1 MSQNFDLNFNQNH
14 IFNEY
19 EDAFINTMK
28 EYQNI
33 IFQNCSKQ
41 NNLPIFSLKIS
52 PFNDFF
58 LKKFYDSIKFFN
70 KYINQMSLNN
80 LKKNNI
86 PFLTYYEKGEI
97 RILNLIKN
105 LFNAQVKIKLNE
117 ENHLNIENNS
127 DLYRIMS
134 IIQNDKE
141 LTAYLYLL
149 NWIQEI
155 ELHKYKNNLNK
166 DYKKIID
173 DKETIE
179 LTEIMNSLD
188 FDEINYKNSEKYNK
202 FLIQLSNL
210 IIRGNLIEAQK
221 KASKRKLYYITS
233 CLNGGLPLC
242 DFSQEQNFQNFDKDL
257 LPPYFKNLDFD
268 ESQHFIFGENINEN
282 KIIGNNNWTMWL
294 SALYDTC
301 NDNSINNYFRLICRF
316 LSGNNNNYFINKE
329 NVDEYFYINFL
340 NLFNAKLFNILF
352 HREEKINYYFSPDDK
367 SEYEKFFK
375 NNRINNIFEFI
386 NNIRNESEYKS
397 ILQENFTLEIE
408 LKIIEL
414 FFYKINDLE
423 LFYKNL
429 INFYNELYN
438 QINLNQIPI
447 FDNEN
452 DNKNFEFMKL
462 SYLKLIFTLIIS
474 LYSTNKHD
482 FENNNYNEY
491 LTQIYELHDLLI
503 EKYINQIYFITFDPK
518 IIVFLVG
525 FCFNLESVINILT
538 SYAQNDYFKDNKH
551 LYTIFIEEIS
561 EIFLEFKEKIFI
573 EIAKSTKILYFLENN
588 NNIDL
593 VLKKY
598 LDEYKNGINIGI
610 SNEDNLKI
618 EQVKFLFVNKLNEIN
633 NETIHE
639 YLIKLCLKFIS
650 NYKFKELKK
659 LIEETFKY
667 EIINTDLNDINEII
681 NKIEKNDIKNII
693 NEITYYFIQF
703 INDSFFKYYEIK
715 ILQLNQEFDNNLENK
730 LNEYLNNY
738 LMKLNHLIK
747 IIINNGNYL
756 YNLKQFLN
764 KENDNM
770 FEIDY
775 LKIISDWSYQSV
787 KWIVDLFYDKLIENE
802 NDLGLNLTNEG
813 ILFNDEMF
821 EQYYILSNNFG
832 NNNDNYLNKEKK
844 FFDYLGKYNNNIL
857 KLLYKITTISK
868 SYLREIMDENLNK
881 QLEKDIEQDVEYID
895 YYIDI

>member
-1 MSQNFDLNFNQNH
+1 M
-14 IFNEY
+14 
-19 EDAFINTMK
+19 
-28 EYQNI
+28 
-33 IFQNCSKQ
+33 
-41 NNLPIFSLKIS
+41 
-52 PFNDFF
+52 
-58 LKKFYDSIKFFN
+58 
-70 KYINQMSLNN
+70 
-80 LKKNNI
+80 
-86 PFLTYYEKGEI
+86 
-97 RILNLIKN
+97 
-105 LFNAQVKIKLNE
+105 
-117 ENHLNIENNS
+117 
-127 DLYRIMS
+127 
-134 IIQNDKE
+134 
-141 LTAYLYLL
+141 
-149 NWIQEI
+149 
-155 ELHKYKNNLNK
+155 
-166 DYKKIID
+166 
-173 DKETIE
+173 
-179 LTEIMNSLD
+179 
-188 FDEINYKNSEKYNK
+188 
-202 FLIQLSNL
+202 
-210 IIRGNLIEAQK
+210 
-221 KASKRKLYYITS
+221 
-233 CLNGGLPLC
+233 
-242 DFSQEQNFQNFDKDL
+242 
-257 LPPYFKNLDFD
+257 
-268 ESQHFIFGENINEN
+268 
-282 KIIGNNNWTMWL
+282 
-294 SALYDTC
+294 
-301 NDNSINNYFRLICRF
+301 
-316 LSGNNNNYFINKE
+316 
-329 NVDEYFYINFL
+329 
-340 NLFNAKLFNILF
+340 
-352 HREEKINYYFSPDDK
+352 
-367 SEYEKFFK
+367 
-375 NNRINNIFEFI
+375 
-386 NNIRNESEYKS
+386 
-397 ILQENFTLEIE
+397 
-408 LKIIEL
+408 
-414 FFYKINDLE
+414 
-423 LFYKNL
+423 
-429 INFYNELYN
+429 
-438 QINLNQIPI
+438 
-447 FDNEN
+447 
-452 DNKNFEFMKL
+452 
-462 SYLKLIFTLIIS
+462 
-474 LYSTNKHD
+474 
-482 FENNNYNEY
+482 
-491 LTQIYELHDLLI
+491 
-503 EKYINQIYFITFDPK
+503 
-518 IIVFLVG
+518 
-525 FCFNLESVINILT
+525 FNLESVINILT

-681 NKIEKNDIKNII
+681 NKIEKNDIQNIT

-756 YNLKQFLN
+756 YNLKLFLN

-832 NNNDNYLNKEKK
+832 NNNDNFLNKEKK